1 MAMRGIALALAAVVS
16 LVGVAAAQMQ
26 QKTLDIY
33 VFDTEGGEAVLYVSP
48 SGETLLFDTGG
59 GNDEANKRDL
69 ARIAAVVKDARVQVL
84 DYVIV
89 SHNHGD
95 HVGNAADLA
104 SLPMRN
110 IRQYLDHGPFTTELQ
125 PNQRAGFERY
135 LAVRRLARARTAEP
149 GEVLSL
155 GSVQVHVVASAGV
168 PTQTPLPGAGG
179 VNPLCSQHA
188 PKRDVR
194 GVENDYVVAAAIR
207 FGSFSML
214 ELSDMIWNHEMRLV
228 CPNNLLGTVD
238 VYHTSGHAD
247 EWGSNPVMVHAVR
260 PRVAVM
266 NNAAVKG
273 GHADTFR
280 TLRGSPGFEDVWQA
294 HFSMKNASKADN
306 APESFIANLEETPGH
321 VGYHIKIAARQ
332 DGSFTVTNG
341 RNGFS
346 KEDPARRAAPPATR

>member
-1 MAMRGIALALAAVVS
+1 MRRIS
-16 LVGVAAAQMQ
+16 LVLIAIVLLVGAAAAQMQ

-33 VFDTEGGEAVLYVSP
+33 VFDTEGGESVLYVSP
-48 SGETLLFDTGG
+48 NGETLLFDTGG
-59 GNDEANKRDL
+59 GNQDANKRDL
-69 ARIAAVVKDARVQVL
+69 ARIATAVKEARVQVL

-104 SLPMRN
+104 TLPMRN

-125 PNQRAGFERY
+125 PGQRAGFERH
-135 LAVRRLARARTAEP
+135 LAVRNMARARRAMP
-149 GEVLSL
+149 GEVISL
-155 GSVQVHVVASAGV
+155 GPVQVHVVASAGEF
-168 PTQTPLPGAGG
+168 TSTPLPGGG
-179 VNPLCSQHA
+179 GTNPLCSQHK

-194 GVENDYVVAAAIR
+194 GVENDYVVAAAVR
-207 FGSFSML
+207 FGSFSMI
-214 ELSDMIWNHEMRLV
+214 ELSDMIWNQEMRLV
-228 CPNNLLGTVD
+228 CPNNLLGTAD

-247 EWGSNPVMVHAVR
+247 EWGSNPVMVHAIR

-280 TLRGSPGFEDVWQA
+280 TLRSSPGFEDVWQA

-306 APESFIANLEETPGH
+306 SPEQFIANLEETPGH
-321 VGYHIKIAARQ
+321 VGYHIKISARQ

-346 KEDPARRAAPPATR
+346 KEYPARSAAPAATR